1 MFTQSDILK
10 VIQENTDEIRT
21 YGIKKIGIFGS
32 FAKATQR
39 DRSDIDVLI
48 EFERGKKAF
57 DNYMEL
63 KFLLEKIF
71 HRRVDLVI
79 KEALKPEIKRNI
91 LQEVRYARI

>member
-1 MFTQSDILK
+1 M
-10 VIQENTDEIRT
+10 
-21 YGIKKIGIFGS
+21 
-32 FAKATQR
+32 
-39 DRSDIDVLI
+39 LI